1 MNKFSLFLRYPPTIA
16 AALLLLACNIFYFLY
31 FAPAFLFSAGAAVL
45 DLALGLAWLVM
56 GLRSKGFAASVSRMP
71 YETGTRELSSLLG
84 DCTPDF
90 KASTLQCTGLVDR
103 IRKDFPGNDFEDE
116 LGLFVSRL
124 RELAAENA
132 RLFSRSKSYGTRDQQ
147 ARLSALVKDQESA
160 IRTQLESLR
169 SFSGNLSLIEAGTT
183 VSASSEDL
191 KYINAGMEELLK
203 ESQRGN

>member
-1 MNKFSLFLRYPPTIA
+1 MNKFALFLRYPPTIA
-16 AALLLLACNIFYFLY
+16 AALILAACNAAYFLY
-31 FAPAFLFSAGAAVL
+31 FAPGLLFSAGAAGL
-45 DLALGLAWLVM
+45 DLALLIAWGAI

-71 YETGTRELSSLLG
+71 YETGTRELSSLLN

-90 KASTLQCTGLVDR
+90 KATTLQCTALVDR
-103 IRKDFPGNDFEDE
+103 IRKDFPNNDFEDE

-124 RELAAENA
+124 RELAGENA

-147 ARLSALVKDQESA
+147 TRLAGLVKDQEAA

-169 SFSGNLSLIEAGTT
+169 SFSGNLSLIEAGTADA
-183 VSASSEDL
+183 ASSADL